1 MGLGPSIQLRQS
13 QQLVMTPQLTQ
24 AIKLLTLSNLE
35 LESVIAEEVAK
46 NPLLEVGA
54 PEDPESAA
62 EGEAESASA
71 PSLTDELIPGGG
83 GEDDRPL
90 DYDFTEQALETDS
103 YSDVAIASSGSG
115 EAFDFERIE
124 ATATSLSEHL
134 LAQLHGS
141 SGPAALLAEIIVEQL
156 DENGYLT
163 TALADVAADAG
174 ASMAEAEEALRLVQD
189 LDPPGVGARNL
200 AECLALQAKAVDR
213 YDPAMA
219 RLIDNLELLAKGRM
233 GDLRRICGVD
243 EEDLAD
249 MVRELRGYDPKP
261 GSAFSSGGV
270 EQVAPDVFV
279 RRLGNGYSVELN
291 SAALPRLLVNR
302 RYYQELRS
310 GPQDKGSK
318 AWLSE
323 CLASA
328 NWLVRALDQRARTI
342 VRVVG
347 EIVKTQAAFFE
358 RGPEAL
364 RPLTLRQVADAGAG
378 SLVVPPTLE
387 PEPFAA
393 DYLDRPALYAP
404 LTFMVGASRTVQPCP
419 GNVCGGNQGLG
430 AEGGVEYAAREVVAA
445 APEGDGVRLTLS
457 TSDPSG
463 RRLEVTIT
471 PGPGD
476 AMRLRAVPRPSAGVV
491 VMSDAFGATQSEAF
505 RGFGGR
511 HNAIDQRGEAFYNW
525 PEQENSSN
533 EGAAQVAGRDPET
546 YQFANGPQAA
556 YSPQALFYSSE
567 PYGFLL
573 NQTDLS
579 YFRMASDR
587 PSSSAIT
594 PPIAS
599 PRNMRRS
606 VSPKTP
612 CKRTSL
618 GTPARLRCRG
628 FCRLSSMRR

>member
-35 LESVIAEEVAK
+35 LESVIAEEMAK
-46 NPLLEVGA
+46 NPLLEVGT
-54 PEDPESAA
+54 PEDPDTAV
-62 EGEAESASA
+62 EGEAESAGA
-71 PSLTDELIPGGG
+71 PSLTDELIPGG

-90 DYDFTEQALETDS
+90 DYDFTERALETDS
-103 YSDVAIASSGSG
+103 YSDVAIASSGGG

-124 ATATSLSEHL
+124 ATAASLSEHL

-163 TALADVAADAG
+163 TPLADIAADAG
-174 ASMAEAEEALRLVQD
+174 ASMAEAEAALRLVQD

-233 GDLRRICGVD
+233 GDLRRICRVD

-291 SAALPRLLVNR
+291 SAALPHLLVNR

-342 VRVVG
+342 VRVVS
-347 EIVKTQAAFFE
+347 EIVKTQGAFFE

-364 RPLTLRQVADAGAG
+364 KPLTLRQVADAIEMHESTVSRVTSNKYLLCDRGLYELKYFFG
-378 SLVVPPTLE
+378 SGVASTQ
-387 PEPFAA
+387 A
-393 DYLDRPALYAP
+393 DGE
-404 LTFMVGASRTVQPCP
+404 GASAEAVKTAIRDIIDRETEILSDDAIAALLRQRGFDCARRTVVKYRESLGIGSSVQRRR
-419 GNVCGGNQGLG
+419 QRKIAGLG
-430 AEGGVEYAAREVVAA
+430 
-445 APEGDGVRLTLS
+445 
-457 TSDPSG
+457 
-463 RRLEVTIT
+463 
-471 PGPGD
+471 
-476 AMRLRAVPRPSAGVV
+476 
-491 VMSDAFGATQSEAF
+491 
-505 RGFGGR
+505 
-511 HNAIDQRGEAFYNW
+511 
-525 PEQENSSN
+525 
-533 EGAAQVAGRDPET
+533 
-546 YQFANGPQAA
+546 
-556 YSPQALFYSSE
+556 
-567 PYGFLL
+567 
-573 NQTDLS
+573 
-579 YFRMASDR
+579 
-587 PSSSAIT
+587 
-594 PPIAS
+594 
-599 PRNMRRS
+599 
-606 VSPKTP
+606 
-612 CKRTSL
+612 
-618 GTPARLRCRG
+618 
-628 FCRLSSMRR
+628 